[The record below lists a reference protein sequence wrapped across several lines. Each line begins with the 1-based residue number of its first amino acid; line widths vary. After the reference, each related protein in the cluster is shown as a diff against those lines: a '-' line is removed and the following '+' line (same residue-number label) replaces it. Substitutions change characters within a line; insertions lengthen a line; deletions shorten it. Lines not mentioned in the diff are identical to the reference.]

1 MKMSNKT
8 RTPPKLW
15 YRFFGGLSE
24 TKCAFR
30 HSAKLILLKRRAFTS
45 TVSGPPGCLCMFMY
59 VYVMDIT

>member
-30 HSAKLILLKRRAFTS
+30 HSAKLILLKRSAFTS